1 MRRELNRIRMTE
13 PVVLDDDR
21 VVHLDSILL
30 SAEAELGMILDVS
43 FAWAGEW
50 HVTATARHETRGS
63 FQAQWKSGLRLSEA
77 LNGALDEL
85 RDFLRRMDVGA
96 VNTRGELHSCME

>member
-50 HVTATARHETRGS
+50 HVTATARHETRG
-63 FQAQWKSGLRLSEA
+63 LRLSEA